1 MPGSPPAQR
10 RNTQS
15 QAITNLDRQ
24 LEIELKVKAGAE
36 NMMKMYSN
44 AKSSKDRKLLVEAQQ
59 MYSDSRTK
67 IEVLRMRI
75 MKTKSTLSSS
85 PDKGDENQFGKN
97 LLSKPEGR
105 VAYIRYRIEVESRLI
120 EGAKKIMRANPNSKA
135 ISTVS
140 DV

>member
-1 MPGSPPAQR
+1 M
-10 RNTQS
+10 
-15 QAITNLDRQ
+15 
-24 LEIELKVKAGAE
+24 EIELKVKAGAE